1 LLAYKVVNCD
11 QNKLPLL
18 LKLTIGRNPSDSSDR
33 IEVNPKASP
42 FDFFSHQIRTMS
54 LSNTVFRKPI
64 LEVVGPRSP
73 VREGATV
80 VRARLRSKPS
90 LPSRIAVIGNYL
102 PRQCGIATFT
112 TDLCSAI
119 ADEYG
124 SARLLALPVND
135 MQEGYDYPARVR
147 WSLAQDDLTSYQEA
161 AEFLNFHNID
171 MVCLQHEYGIFGGPA
186 GSHILHLLR
195 RLKMPVVTTLH
206 TVLREPDP
214 NQLAVME
221 EIAELS
227 DRLIVMSQ
235 LSSQFLQEIFKVPGS
250 KIDMV
255 PHGVPDLPFLDPNF
269 YKDRFGV
276 EGKAVLLTFGLLS
289 PNKGIEN
296 VIQALPQILSRHKNV
311 VYIVAGATHP
321 HILRR
326 EGDKYRASLQALAKE
341 VGVESQVA
349 FHNRFV
355 SPEEMLEYIGAADIY
370 ITPYRHE
377 AQVVSGTLAYAL
389 GAGKAII
396 STPYW
401 HAIELLDAGRGALV
415 PFQNPDAIAQKTVEL
430 LDTPATRHAM
440 RKRAYTFARGMIW
453 KSVAQ
458 GYMES
463 FSRVR
468 SDRMESP
475 RVQFSARVTHKTLD
489 QLPTLNLSHLNRLTD
504 DTGMLQ
510 HAIFTVANRAE
521 GYTSDDNARALILTV
536 GLEQLDKAE
545 FGAISTSDREALAP
559 NSSFRYLSFLEHAFN
574 PAEGRFRNFLGYD
587 RRWNEAKGSEDSHG
601 RSVWALGTVLG
612 RSRDI
617 GLRNAAGR
625 LFEFS
630 LPAVID
636 FHSPRACAYTLLGI
650 HEYLSAYPGDR
661 DAQKVRSVLAGRLL
675 DLYES
680 IRHPDWK
687 WFENVLAYGNA
698 RLPQAMLLVG
708 AVCSD
713 DRMLTAG
720 LEALEWLTE
729 TQRCETNGHFVPIG
743 SQGFYREGHEKARFD
758 QQPIEACGAV
768 SACLQAY
775 RITGESRWHNEAW
788 SAFNWFLGDNDL
800 QVPLYDSV
808 TGGCRDGLHPE
819 RANENQGAESTLSF
833 LMALLEMRSLQKS
846 ELTKNPL

>member
-1 LLAYKVVNCD
+1 MA
-11 QNKLPLL
+11 LP
-18 LKLTIGRNPSDSSDR
+18 
-33 IEVNPKASP
+33 
-42 FDFFSHQIRTMS
+42 
-54 LSNTVFRKPI
+54 NTVFPSRT
-64 LEVVGPRSP
+64 LEVVGPRPLPQDGVS
-73 VREGATV
+73 AA
-80 VRARLRSKPS
+80 RARLRPKPS

-112 TDLCSAI
+112 TDLCAAISA
-119 ADEYG
+119 EYG
-124 SARLLALPVND
+124 TARLLALPVND
-135 MQEGYDYPARVR
+135 TEEGYEYPARVR
-147 WSLAQDDLTSYQEA
+147 WSLSQDDLKSYQEA
-161 AEFLNFHNID
+161 ADFLNFNNID

-214 NQLAVME
+214 NQLRVME

-321 HILRR
+321 HVLRR
-326 EGDKYRASLQALAKE
+326 DGDKYRASLQALAKE
-341 VGVESQVA
+341 MGVEQQVI

-355 SPEEMLEYIGAADIY
+355 APEEMVEYIGAADIY

-401 HAIELLDAGRGALV
+401 YAVELLDDRRGALV
-415 PFQNPDAIAQKTVEL
+415 PFQNPSAIAQKTIEL
-430 LDTPATRHAM
+430 LDTPAIRHAM
-440 RKRAYTFARGMIW
+440 RKRGYLFAREMVW
-453 KSVAQ
+453 KRVAQ

-468 SDRMESP
+468 SDRMETP
-475 RVQFSARVTHKTLD
+475 QVQFSARAIHKSPN
-489 QLPTLNLSHLNRLTD
+489 QLPALNLNHLHRMTD

-510 HAIFTVANRAE
+510 HAIFTVPNLGE
-521 GYTSDDNARALILTV
+521 GYTTDDNARALSFAVLLRQMDEKQLGKT
-536 GLEQLDKAE
+536 GLATTDSVPA
-545 FGAISTSDREALAP
+545 D
-559 NSSFRYLSFLEHAFN
+559 SSFRYLSFLEHAFN
-574 PAEGRFRNFLGYD
+574 PVNGRFRNFLGYD
-587 RRWNEAKGSEDSHG
+587 RRWNEAEGSEDCHG
-601 RSVWALGTVLG
+601 RALWGLGTVLG
-612 RSRDI
+612 RSRDQ
-617 GLRNAAGR
+617 GLRCAAGR

-630 LPAVID
+630 LPAVME
-636 FHSPRACAYTLLGI
+636 FRSPRAWAYALLGI
-650 HEYLSAYPGDR
+650 QEYLDSYAGDR
-661 DAQKVRSVLAGRLL
+661 DAQKVRSALARRLL
-675 DLYES
+675 EMYES
-680 IRHPDWK
+680 IRRPNWK
-687 WFENVLAYGNA
+687 WFEDVVAYGNA

-708 AVCSD
+708 SACAD
-713 DRMLTAG
+713 DRMVSAG
-720 LEALEWLTE
+720 LESLGWLTD

-743 SQGFYREGHEKARFD
+743 SQGFYHQGGEKARFD
-758 QQPIEACGAV
+758 QQPIEAAGAV

-775 RITGESRWHNEAW
+775 RVTGDSCWRDQAW

-800 QVPLYDSV
+800 QVPLYDCVS
-808 TGGCRDGLHPE
+808 GGCRDGLHPD
-819 RANENQGAESTLSF
+819 RANQNQGAESTLSL
-833 LMALLEMRSLQKS
+833 LMALLEIRSLQES
-846 ELTKNPL
+846 EPKEIPS